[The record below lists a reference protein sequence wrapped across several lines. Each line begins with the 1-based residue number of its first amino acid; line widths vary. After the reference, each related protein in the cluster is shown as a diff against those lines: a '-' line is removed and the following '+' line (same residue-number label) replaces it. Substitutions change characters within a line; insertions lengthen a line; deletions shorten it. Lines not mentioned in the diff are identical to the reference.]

1 MSGAADASS
10 SQIGERIRYLRMI
23 PLLADLAEDTLA
35 DIAASIEIRQIPA
48 GRPIITKGELGD
60 TMYLVVAGRAYAHD
74 GDLIFNGLDAGEYFG
89 EMAVLD
95 PEVRSASVT
104 AAEDTTLYVLHRNQ
118 VLHVLNQ
125 QEQAV
130 HYVIGLL
137 CRRLRS
143 LMSRQFDSFSYI
155 REVSRIAAT
164 AQQIEGG
171 VYEFQQLA
179 DVCRRDDELGHLA
192 RTFVH
197 MAEEIHRRE
206 QKLQR
211 EVQSL
216 RIEIDQ
222 ARQARNVSEIVDSE
236 YFQHLQ
242 QEAQKLRDEI
252 QNDSSENG

>member
-1 MSGAADASS
+1 MSGAADAASQ
-10 SQIGERIRYLRMI
+10 QIGERIHYLRMI
-23 PLLADLAEDTLA
+23 PLLADLAEGMLA
-35 DIAASIEIRQIPA
+35 TIAASVEIRRIPA
-48 GRPIITKGELGD
+48 GKPIITKGDLGD

-74 GDLIFNGLDAGEYFG
+74 GDLVFNGLDVGEYFG

-104 AAEDTTLYVLHRNQ
+104 AAEDTTLYVLHRDQ
-118 VLHVLNQ
+118 VLPVLNQ
-125 QEQAV
+125 QEQAI
-130 HYVIGLL
+130 HQVIGLL

-164 AQQIEGG
+164 AQQIEAG

-197 MAEEIHRRE
+197 MAEEVHRRE
-206 QKLQR
+206 QRLQR

-222 ARQARNVSEIVDSE
+222 ARQARDVSTIVESE
-236 YFQHLQ
+236 YFQQLKQ
-242 QEAQKLRDEI
+242 QAQELRDSMR
-252 QNDSSENG
+252 DDG